1 MFTITSVRDFF
12 SFLLQWTL
20 FVIFKANSVLGHVKR
35 EHLHFLA

>member
-35 EHLHFLA
+35 EHLHSLA